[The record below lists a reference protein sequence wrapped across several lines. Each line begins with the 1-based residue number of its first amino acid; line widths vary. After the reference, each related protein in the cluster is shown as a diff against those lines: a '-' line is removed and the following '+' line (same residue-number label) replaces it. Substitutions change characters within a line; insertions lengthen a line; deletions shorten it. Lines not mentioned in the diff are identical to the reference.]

1 MVIIVSIINSI
12 RSYILEDEFKITYL
26 NNRVNIV
33 NYLSIGSID
42 SNKVIIKYNNGI
54 VSVKGSN
61 LVLSKLMNS
70 EILISGDI
78 YSIDFR

>member
-1 MVIIVSIINSI
+1 MSIINSI

>member
-1 MVIIVSIINSI
+1 MIIVSIINSI
-12 RSYILEDEFKITYL
+12 RSYILEDEFKITFL

>member
-12 RSYILEDEFKITYL
+12 RSYILEDEFKITFL

>member
-1 MVIIVSIINSI
+1 MSIFNSI
-12 RSYILEDEFKITYL
+12 RSYILEDEFKITFL
-26 NNRVNIV
+26 NNRVNII

-42 SNKVIIKYNNGI
+42 SNKIIIKYNNGVCI
-54 VSVKGSN
+54 VKGNN
-61 LVLSKLMNS
+61 LVLSKLMNN

>member
-12 RSYILEDEFKITYL
+12 RSYIVEDEFKIIFL

-54 VSVKGSN
+54 CSVKGNN
-61 LVLSKLMNS
+61 LVLSKLMNN